1 MADYTVLEKT
11 YKQNQ
16 KEIDAMLNSNTNY
29 ISKVMFRRA
38 YYYSPVEDESEVNAL
53 TQITSGDSVFY
64 NDSFYDVKYADN
76 NLGIAKLDTDE
87 VKGLVSIEK
96 LEREVTPPSMCMG
109 HILAL
114 DEMLTEYVLE
124 NLEEVSRI
132 GYEIYEVDEEEHLI
146 LLGVP
151 SVASNATV
159 EYHTPLYFAWKNW
172 NDKKF
177 QELKSEVKSY
187 GVWLYL

>member
-159 EYHTPLYFAWKNW
+159 EYHTPLYFAWKSW

-187 GVWLYL
+187 GV

>member
-1 MADYTVLEKT
+1 MVDY
-11 YKQNQ
+11 
-16 KEIDAMLNSNTNY
+16 AMLHKMYRRNQENIEKMVNNNMNH

-38 YYYSPVEDESEVNAL
+38 YNFSPVEDESEVGVL

-76 NLGIAKLDTDE
+76 KLGIAKLDTDE
-87 VKGLVSIEK
+87 VKGLVNINN

-109 HILAL
+109 HLLEL
-114 DEMLTEYVLE
+114 DETLKEYVME

-132 GYEIYEVDEEEHLI
+132 GYEIYTVDMEYDAV

-151 SVASNATV
+151 SVASDVMV
-159 EYHTPLYFAWKNW
+159 EYHTPLYFAWKSW
-172 NDKKF
+172 SDRKF
-177 QELKSEVKSY
+177 EAIKSELKHYEV
-187 GVWLYL
+187 